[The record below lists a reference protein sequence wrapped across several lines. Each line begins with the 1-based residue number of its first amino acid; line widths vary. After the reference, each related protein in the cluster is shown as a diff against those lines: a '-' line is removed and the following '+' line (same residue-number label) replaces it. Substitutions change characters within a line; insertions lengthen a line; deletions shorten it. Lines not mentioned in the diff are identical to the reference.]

1 MLSGLHGHGTCDSL
15 VRCQVCFCHRH
26 SAEMQ
31 SSHRQVMATV
41 QSVTATAY
49 RETASGPPAERFWRA
64 RQRVAA
70 GRGSRVSA
78 HCLRGPSSHTAVAP
92 CAAAGNPWGGISGT
106 GDGDTLFGKCLRSSH
121 HPEAVHLHL
130 NTYPSES
137 GAAPLLVG
145 SGLMFW
151 PSSRWPGCKHES
163 CRRRVLPA
171 ATGLHVVV
179 SGAWQACLA
188 RDPRLQ
194 NRQLAGL

>member
-1 MLSGLHGHGTCDSL
+1 MINQELICVNHVIASVIRPVLCVYPSEASNGLNSPALNAVSVSIRNCGTAIQL
-15 VRCQVCFCHRH
+15 WI
-26 SAEMQ
+26 
-31 SSHRQVMATV
+31 
-41 QSVTATAY
+41 TATAY

-92 CAAAGNPWGGISGT
+92 CAAAGNPWGGISWT

-179 SGAWQACLA
+179 SGVWQVVLT
-188 RDPRLQ
+188 
-194 NRQLAGL
+194 